1 MYRHI
6 ATIDEDGICR
16 GMWSGDWKGQR
27 ELKDNEVFV
36 ESPSVAWGKKYVDGE
51 WVEYP
56 QPEPEPT
63 EEEIAQA
70 EMLLMQVET
79 LENQEAQ
86 DEVLAEIL
94 LNQMEV

>member
-6 ATIDEDGICR
+6 ATINEEGICTAVV
-16 GMWSGDWKGQR
+16 SGTYNGR
-27 ELKDNEVFV
+27 ELKDNEMFV
-36 ESPSVAWGKKYVDGE
+36 ETNAVCGKRYVNGV
-51 WVEYP
+51 WVDVP

-63 EEEIAQA
+63 DEELAQA

-79 LENQEAQ
+79 LQNQEAQ